1 MTDAR
6 ALTRRDHLIGV
17 ALCVGYV
24 ALLVATAQDLAM
36 SRDESFYVHA
46 AKSYGG
52 WISQF
57 LSDPLMAMSRE
68 RIDRAWAYNWEHPAW
83 MKLSFAW
90 SWLAQRH
97 LGLFPSESLAFRF
110 PGMLTAGLLLW
121 LIYAWGAA
129 VMRRPGAL
137 FAALAFALMP
147 RVFYHSHLACFDIPI
162 TFFVTLTAYT
172 YWRALADRRW
182 VPFVGLTF
190 GLALATKHNSWM
202 LPGIFLIHFAWVRL
216 DQSRAN
222 RLERSS
228 IAWLPSMLVI
238 GPLTLIGTWP
248 WLWHDTW
255 GRLLSYVTFHLRHV
269 HYTYQYLG
277 VSYFEPPLPAS
288 APFVMTLFTVSLT
301 VLALALLGL
310 YDQRQGLRPWWRVRP
325 GDTTGLR
332 TDVLWLGCMVAPL
345 LAVALPSSPIF
356 GGTKH
361 WVAAY
366 PFVALFAGWGL
377 LAITERAEL
386 QVWMG
391 RRWPSWALAVLCLLP
406 SAVETAH
413 SHPFGLSH
421 YTPVA
426 GGVPGAAD
434 LGMNRQFWGF
444 TTGSLANWITVKLPD
459 GGSVWTCDTTA
470 GAWAMMQRD
479 GLIPANVRAASS
491 IGAAD
496 LALVH
501 HEAHFGE
508 VDYQAWVAYGSA
520 QPIFVLRYDGVP
532 IISVYENPRTTG
544 RD

>member
-345 LAVALPSSPIF
+345 LAIALPSSPIF

-361 WVAAY
+361 WLAAY